1 MVYCLCLAVV
11 SSILAY
17 SFIDK
22 LKPLKGKFTSIE
34 KWCEDMS
41 GNICEYQIGK
51 AKICIVQGD
60 ITEMDTDAIVNA
72 ANPSLMGGGGVDGA
86 IHRKGGPKILEECK
100 RIRATE
106 YPNGLPT
113 GKAVITTGGNL
124 KAKYV
129 IHTVGPVWR
138 GGNQG
143 EPELLA
149 EAYRNSL
156 KLAVSK
162 GLKTIAFPSISTGAY
177 GYPIEKACRVA
188 LTTVK
193 EFLEKEDKLEKVVLV
208 LFSQRDFEIYKE
220 TARELLAN

>member
-1 MVYCLCLAVV
+1 LVLAV
-11 SSILAY
+11 
-17 SFIDK
+17 
-22 LKPLKGKFTSIE
+22 TE
-34 KWCEDMS
+34 K
-41 GNICEYQIGK
+41 IEYQIGK
-51 AKICIVQGD
+51 AKICLIQGD

-106 YPNGLPT
+106 WPNGLPT

-129 IHTVGPVWR
+129 IHTVGPIWR
-138 GGNQG
+138 GGESG

-156 KLAVSK
+156 ALAVSK

-177 GYPIEKACRVA
+177 GYPIEKACKIA
-188 LTTVK
+188 LKTVK

-208 LFSQRDFEIYKE
+208 LYSKHDFEVYNEAAKE
-220 TARELLAN
+220 ILQ

>member
-1 MVYCLCLAVV
+1 MVLAV
-11 SSILAY
+11 
-17 SFIDK
+17 
-22 LKPLKGKFTSIE
+22 TE
-34 KWCEDMS
+34 K
-41 GNICEYQIGK
+41 IEYQIGK
-51 AKICIVQGD
+51 AKICLIQGD

-106 YPNGLPT
+106 WPNGLPT

-129 IHTVGPVWR
+129 IHTVGPIWR
-138 GGNQG
+138 GGESG

-156 KLAVSK
+156 ALAVSK

-177 GYPIEKACRVA
+177 GYPIEKACKVA
-188 LTTVK
+188 LKTVK

-208 LFSQRDFEIYKE
+208 LYSKHDFEVYNEAAKE
-220 TARELLAN
+220 ILQ